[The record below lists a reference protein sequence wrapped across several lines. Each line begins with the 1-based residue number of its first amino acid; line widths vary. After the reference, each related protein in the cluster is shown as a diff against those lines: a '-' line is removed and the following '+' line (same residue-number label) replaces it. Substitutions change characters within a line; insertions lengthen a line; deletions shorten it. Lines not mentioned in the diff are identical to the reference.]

1 MILYHHIISYSVK
14 LYLNLHECSAFQNSK
29 VPRHCALQPE
39 FGSGRT
45 TSKMRT
51 AWHKRAIASA
61 RRARALSRHESQVE
75 TRCSWSSIQWGFQWG
90 FQWIP
95 TDSNGFQRIPIAVWM
110 PRVGGHR
117 QLSLF
122 QVYLAHPAEVFA
134 GSQVGQVGLAAC
146 WGIQA
151 KDLANVEESDYHTTT
166 IIQPKTDME
175 WNLGLQMFVWNNWS

>member
-1 MILYHHIISYSVK
+1 MFSI
-14 LYLNLHECSAFQNSK
+14 
-29 VPRHCALQPE
+29 PE
-39 FGSGRT
+39 FQGSKTLCTAAWIRKWQDHFQDANCLAQA
-45 TSKMRT
+45 SHCFSEARPCIESPWVASWDPMLLIQHPMR
-51 AWHKRAIASA
+51 
-61 RRARALSRHESQVE
+61 
-75 TRCSWSSIQWGFQWG
+75 
-90 FQWIP
+90 IP
-95 TDSNGFQRIPIAVWM
+95 VRIPMDSNGFQRIPIAVWM

-175 WNLGLQMFVWNNWS
+175 WNLGLQMFVCNTCW